1 MKGHEVVT
9 ESDQWLLLRLGGTP
23 FARGRINNPKNGLLS
38 LRSSDSFP
46 RGEPWAHGP
55 APETMGGVLRY
66 ELPENHLSN
75 HITFLFDELFGMT
88 RAVVSH
94 RFKLWWARPVFLHDI
109 DDCPGRTIF
118 MLWEREDG
126 SYGMILPLLCGV
138 FRSEL
143 HGGRDGMRLI
153 ADSNARSARGDACN
167 LALLGAGED
176 PYRLIAQV
184 CWAAQRICPDM
195 GPGSRPARP
204 EFSRFLG
211 WTTAGSKRS
220 PASSVGLL
228 EAVRAFRE
236 AEIPLG
242 TVLLSDGWQQVN
254 SYRQLTGMGVD
265 PEAFPG
271 GLRAWIEVVK
281 RECGVRHIG
290 VGMALQGGWSGI
302 DPTSELGMRLELFE
316 TERMLSESG
325 RGRRMKMS
333 MFTPDSAEEFFDAY
347 FAAMASEGVDFIKCD
362 NEGSLEDFLAGHYG
376 FDAVKVY
383 QSALRKAARRHMR
396 PWVIHCM
403 AMSGDNLFNHQ
414 GEGVLRTSDDCT
426 QDRPHGVGEHL
437 MHNSY
442 NNLWTS
448 RFAIPDWD
456 GFPSAGADGMMHAA
470 ARTLSGGPVF
480 LSDEPGAHDKAVVD
494 AVVLSDGRIL
504 GANQAAQPSPSCL
517 FRDPRQEPIHLKI
530 FSYAADDRIGLL
542 GCFNVKL
549 QPDEIEDQVSVA
561 DCPALNPA
569 AGYVVYDRTLGLV
582 GRIGRGRTVS
592 LLLPPNRFGLL
603 TIAPVSHGVAA
614 LGLGDKLASGAGLL
628 DFGWDEPRR
637 IYRAR
642 CVEGGRLVFFS
653 KLSPT
658 AVLLDG
664 ARAEYTLTK
673 GLLQV
678 CSNALGR
685 PVTVE
690 LQYKYS

>member
-1 MKGHEVVT
+1 
-9 ESDQWLLLRLGGTP
+9 
-23 FARGRINNPKNGLLS
+23 
-38 LRSSDSFP
+38 
-46 RGEPWAHGP
+46 
-55 APETMGGVLRY
+55 
-66 ELPENHLSN
+66 
-75 HITFLFDELFGMT
+75 
-88 RAVVSH
+88 
-94 RFKLWWARPVFLHDI
+94 
-109 DDCPGRTIF
+109 
-118 MLWEREDG
+118 
-126 SYGMILPLLCGV
+126 
-138 FRSEL
+138 
-143 HGGRDGMRLI
+143 
-153 ADSNARSARGDACN
+153 
-167 LALLGAGED
+167 
-176 PYRLIAQV
+176 
-184 CWAAQRICPDM
+184 
-195 GPGSRPARP
+195 
-204 EFSRFLG
+204 
-211 WTTAGSKRS
+211 
-220 PASSVGLL
+220 
-228 EAVRAFRE
+228 
-236 AEIPLG
+236 
-242 TVLLSDGWQQVN
+242 
-254 SYRQLTGMGVD
+254 
-265 PEAFPG
+265 
-271 GLRAWIEVVK
+271 
-281 RECGVRHIG
+281 
-290 VGMALQGGWSGI
+290 
-302 DPTSELGMRLELFE
+302 
-316 TERMLSESG
+316 
-325 RGRRMKMS
+325 
-333 MFTPDSAEEFFDAY
+333 
-347 FAAMASEGVDFIKCD
+347 MASEGVDFIKCD

-504 GANQAAQPSPSCL
+504 GADQAAQPSPSCL
-517 FRDPRQEPIHLKI
+517 FRDPRQEPILLKI

-549 QPDEIEDQVSVA
+549 QPDEIEDRVSVA
-561 DCPALNPA
+561 GAR
-569 AGYVVYDRTLGLV
+569 GSTLWLGMWST
-582 GRIGRGRTVS
+582 IGRSDWSDWARSCGF
-592 LLLPPNRFGLL
+592 LLLPPNRFELL
-603 TIAPVSHGVAA
+603 TMAPVSHGVAA

-628 DFGWDEPRR
+628 GSNWDEPRR
-637 IYRAR
+637 IYRTK
-642 CVEGGRLVFFS
+642 CVEGGRLVFYS

-678 CSNALGR
+678 CSKALGR

-690 LQYKYS
+690 LQYS